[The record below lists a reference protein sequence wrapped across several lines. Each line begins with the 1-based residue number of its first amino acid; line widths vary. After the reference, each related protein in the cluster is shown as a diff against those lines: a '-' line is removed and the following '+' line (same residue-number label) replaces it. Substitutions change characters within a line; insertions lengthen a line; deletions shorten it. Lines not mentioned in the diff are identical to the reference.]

1 MVLKTQFLYQ
11 LPWGIMSSVNFQ
23 SQTGKPIYS
32 EIRVATSATGIP
44 GASRVIAAPS
54 DGELRTKRWQ
64 TIDARVEKSFGLGRG
79 AELAVFGDFLNL
91 TNSDANES
99 VLDRRLGNANFNVA
113 SRFILPRRLMVGGKF
128 RF

>member
-1 MVLKTQFLYQ
+1 MPTIIARDGRSLLVAALATALTLYVLVEVNMPL
-11 LPWGIMSSVNFQ
+11 LP
-23 SQTGKPIYS
+23 P
-32 EIRVATSATGIP
+32 
-44 GASRVIAAPS
+44 
-54 DGELRTKRWQ
+54 L
-64 TIDARVEKSFGLGRG
+64 

-99 VLDRRLGNANFNVA
+99 VLDRRLGNANYLVE

>member
-1 MVLKTQFLYQ
+1 MTSF
-11 LPWGIMSSVNFQ
+11 NFQ
-23 SQTGKPIYS
+23 SQSGKPLYQ
-32 EIRVATSATGIP
+32 EIRPSSAATGIP
-44 GASRVIAAPS
+44 GTRIVANPA
-54 DGELRTKRWQ
+54 DGELRTALWQ
-64 TIDARVEKSFGLGRG
+64 TLDARVEKSFALGGG

-99 VLDRRLGNANFNVA
+99 VLDRRLGNANYLVE